1 MAETR
6 EVVITIKG
14 TGSTGSSGGSSKGK
28 SIINSI
34 TSNNVTDAINNRSGT
49 GAEYDSGGL
58 DVSSS
63 VLANQVFDAL
73 KKNITTEAKYQINKY
88 FTTRD
93 DYVGQRNVN
102 VAMSMANMAI
112 GFGSSIVTGFM
123 VGGPVGA
130 VIGGIASAVS
140 TAVGV
145 YNTLD
150 AQNLKVDQM
159 NAQLAFTR
167 QRSGYSLTSGSVG
180 DNK

>member
-14 TGSTGSSGGSSKGK
+14 TGSTGSSGGGKGK
-28 SIINSI
+28 TIINNI
-34 TSNNVTDAINNRSGT
+34 TNNNVTNVINSSSGT
-49 GAEYDSGGL
+49 SAEYDSGGL
-58 DVSSS
+58 DVGSS
-63 VLANQVFDAL
+63 VLANQVFDTL
-73 KKNITTEAKYQINKY
+73 KKTISTEAKYQINKY
-88 FTTRD
+88 FSTRD
-93 DYVGQRNVN
+93 DYVGQRDMNA
-102 VAMSMANMAI
+102 AMSMANMAI
-112 GFGSSIVTGFM
+112 GLGTSVVAGFM

-130 VIGGIASAVS
+130 IAAGVTSVLS
-140 TAVGV
+140 TAVNI

>member
-14 TGSTGSSGGSSKGK
+14 TGSTGGSSGGKGK
-28 SIINSI
+28 TVINNI
-34 TSNNVTDAINNRSGT
+34 TNNNVTNIINNYSGS
-49 GAEYDSGGL
+49 GAEYDDGL
-58 DVSSS
+58 DVGTS

-88 FTTRD
+88 FNTRD
-93 DYVGQRNVN
+93 DYIGQRNLN
-102 VAMSMANMAI
+102 VATSMANMAI
-112 GFGSSIVTGFM
+112 GLGSSIVAGFM
-123 VGGPVGA
+123 TGGPVGA
-130 VIGGIASAVS
+130 AVAGVTSVLS
-140 TAVGV
+140 TAVSV

-159 NAQLAFTR
+159 NAQLQFTR

>member
-14 TGSTGSSGGSSKGK
+14 TGSTGGGGGGKGK
-28 SIINSI
+28 TIINNI
-34 TSNNVTDAINNRSGT
+34 TNNNVTKTINYYSSTNI
-49 GAEYDSGGL
+49 EYDDNGL
-58 DVSSS
+58 DMGTS
-63 VLANQVFDAL
+63 VLVNQVFDTL

-88 FTTRD
+88 FVTRD
-93 DYVGQRNVN
+93 DYIGQRNLN
-102 VAMSMANMAI
+102 IAMAKISMVTDI
-112 GFGSSIVTGFM
+112 GATIATGALA
-123 VGGPVGA
+123 GGLPGA
-130 VIGGIASAVS
+130 VVAGVTSLVT
-140 TAVGV
+140 TAVGI

-180 DNK
+180 ENK

>member
-34 TSNNVTDAINNRSGT
+34 TSNNVTDAINNYSGT

-58 DVSSS
+58 DVGSS
-63 VLANQVFDAL
+63 VLANQVFDTL

-112 GFGSSIVTGFM
+112 GFGSSIVAGFM

-130 VIGGIASAVS
+130 VIGGITSAVS

>member
-14 TGSTGSSGGSSKGK
+14 TGSTGSSGGGKGK
-28 SIINSI
+28 TIINNI
-34 TSNNVTDAINNRSGT
+34 TNNNVTNVINNSSGT
-49 GAEYDSGGL
+49 SAEYDSGGL
-58 DVSSS
+58 DVGSS
-63 VLANQVFDAL
+63 VLANQVFDTL
-73 KKNITTEAKYQINKY
+73 KKTISTEAKYQINKY
-88 FTTRD
+88 FSTRD
-93 DYVGQRNVN
+93 DYVGQRNLN
-102 VAMSMANMAI
+102 VALTKVNM
-112 GFGSSIVTGFM
+112 IVGLGTSVAAGFM

-130 VIGGIASAVS
+130 VIGGVS
-140 TAVGV
+140 SIVTTAVGAF
-145 YNTLD
+145 NTLD

>member
-14 TGSTGSSGGSSKGK
+14 TGSTGSSGGGKGK
-28 SIINSI
+28 TVINNI
-34 TSNNVTDAINNRSGT
+34 TNNNVTNIINNSSGT
-49 GAEYDSGGL
+49 SAEYDNGL
-58 DVSSS
+58 DIGAS
-63 VLANQVFDAL
+63 VLANQVFDTL

-88 FTTRD
+88 FVTRD

-102 VAMSMANMAI
+102 AAMSMANMAI
-112 GFGSSIVTGFM
+112 GFGSSIVAGFM

-130 VIGGIASAVS
+130 VIGGISSAVS

>member
-1 MAETR
+1 M
-6 EVVITIKG
+6 
-14 TGSTGSSGGSSKGK
+14 
-28 SIINSI
+28 
-34 TSNNVTDAINNRSGT
+34 
-49 GAEYDSGGL
+49 
-58 DVSSS
+58 
-63 VLANQVFDAL
+63 FDAL

>member
-14 TGSTGSSGGSSKGK
+14 TGSTGGGGGGKGK
-28 SIINSI
+28 TIINNI
-34 TSNNVTDAINNRSGT
+34 TNNNVTNVINNYSST
-49 GAEYDSGGL
+49 GADYDDGGL
-58 DVSSS
+58 DTSTS
-63 VLANQVFDAL
+63 VLVNQVFDAL
-73 KKNITTEAKYQINKY
+73 KKTITTEAKYQINKY

-93 DYVGQRNVN
+93 DYVGQRDMNT
-102 VAMSMANMAI
+102 AISFANMAVSLGASI
-112 GFGSSIVTGFM
+112 GAGFA

-130 VIGGIASAVS
+130 VIAGVTSVVS
-140 TAVGV
+140 TAVSI

-180 DNK
+180 ENK